1 MYHTKLRG
9 GREAFAAEQKIREF
23 KKILLRSQRFEKVK
37 KNRIRPKQ
45 LIKNI
50 AENLNNV
57 ISPKYGLVPDK
68 IEERS
73 LDPNDGKYFQE
84 VYDLVRL
91 RKIQNN
97 QIRNDKY
104 NQKIN

>member
-1 MYHTKLRG
+1 MYHTKHRG

-57 ISPKYGLVPDK
+57 ISPKYGLVPDQ

-73 LDPNDGKYFQE
+73 LDPNDEKYFQE